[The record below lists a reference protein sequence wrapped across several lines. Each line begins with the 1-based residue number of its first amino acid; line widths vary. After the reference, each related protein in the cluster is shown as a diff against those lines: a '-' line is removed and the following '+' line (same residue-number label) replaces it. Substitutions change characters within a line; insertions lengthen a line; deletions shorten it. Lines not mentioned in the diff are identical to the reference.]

1 MPKTK
6 DLLKCSTEQMQ
17 EFLDSFDVILS
28 DCDGVLWYID
38 APIDGAVE
46 SLKKLQTLGKK
57 LYLVTNNSTI
67 SVDAYRKKISKC
79 GLDVNPEQII
89 NTSKVITWYLNKI
102 NFRGEAF
109 AIASPAF
116 REVLSNGGIKLAEIN
131 FSLDE
136 SNAAA
141 TVKELED
148 RPSVEAVI
156 ADFNMFCDWA
166 KLAFA
171 ITCLKRQDVLYL
183 CGALDEWV
191 VYGTGQKKILGPGP
205 LINVITKQS
214 GRTPI
219 ECGKP
224 SELLRSYITDYC
236 KIDNPQRCLFIGDTI
251 HHDMKFGSLC
261 GFLKLL
267 VGTGHDNL
275 EDAQKNKET
284 APEFYIWSLGQ
295 LNPILETLIKNYN
308 TQNS

>member
-6 DLLKCSTEQMQ
+6 DLLKCSTEQTQ
-17 EFLDSFDVILS
+17 DFLDSFDVVLS

-38 APIDGAVE
+38 TPIDGAVE
-46 SLKKLQTLGKK
+46 SLKKLQSLGKK

-67 SVDAYRKKISKC
+67 SIDAYRNKISQF
-79 GLDVNPEQII
+79 GFDVNPEQII

-109 AIASPAF
+109 AIVSPAF
-116 REVLSNGGIKLAEIN
+116 REVLTNGGIKLAETN

-136 SNAAA
+136 SDAAA
-141 TVKELED
+141 TVKALED
-148 RPSVEAVI
+148 RPSVQAVI
-156 ADFNMFCDWA
+156 ADFNMFCDWG

-183 CGALDEWV
+183 CGALDDWV
-191 VYGTGQKKILGPGP
+191 VCGTERKAILGPGP

-224 SELLRSYITDYC
+224 SEILKSYIMDCC
-236 KIDNPQRCLFIGDTI
+236 KVNDPQRCLFIGDTI

-267 VGTGHDNL
+267 VGTGYDSL
-275 EDAQKNKET
+275 EDAQKNEET
-284 APEFYIWSLGQ
+284 VPEFYVSSLGE
-295 LNPILETLIKNYN
+295 LNPVLDSLIKNS
-308 TQNS
+308 QNS